1 MADISSVLGNLLK
14 DVGGPL
20 IGVVVKNAL
29 PGTLGDIGSGVAG
42 KVIGELANALG
53 AEPTPEAVTAAIEA
67 DPEKAKPIVA
77 QVESSNRDAAVRELE
92 ARLKDTQDARAMQ
105 IQLIDRGSVA
115 QYGAPV
121 VSIMIVAGFLGLL
134 GVFVLK
140 PIPLNDT
147 QADILKI
154 MIGILAGGFAQV
166 GNYWL
171 GSSAGA
177 ARSSDTIRSIATSA
191 TSPSPS
197 QMAGKVIDAAARTVA
212 KK

>member
-1 MADISSVLGNLLK
+1 MADATSILGNLLK
-14 DVGGPL
+14 DVGAPL
-20 IGVVVKNAL
+20 IGLVVKNVL
-29 PGTLGDIGSGVAG
+29 PGSIGDLSGSLAG
-42 KVIGELANALG
+42 KVVGELANALG
-53 AEPTPEAVTAAIEA
+53 ADPTPEAVTEAIQR
-67 DPEKAKPIVA
+67 DPERAKDVVKS
-77 QVESSNRDAAVRELE
+77 VEAANREAATNELE
-92 ARLKDTQDARAMQ
+92 LRLADTQDARAMQ

-134 GVFVLK
+134 GLFVLR

-177 ARSSDTIRSIATSA
+177 ARSSDTIRSIATNA